1 MKKSHF
7 ITLIVAFIFILVGGF
22 FMGMSFGGKGGVA
35 VSESSTTSGKSAQSL
50 DDSKDLTEPYSGG
63 FPADPS
69 HYPVDK
75 YGDPITTGDF
85 GEALKELNEGLQAKE
100 GQEVYAYQPPDSEYL
115 EIHFSPSDKAIE
127 EKDDQA
133 VAVEYA
139 SMALLIIKNYP
150 DYSDVP
156 GDTICVYLGD
166 STAMITASYINAMP
180 YTSFLALSQDTSL
193 NANLNL
199 AYDTAFKEYDMSN
212 LTK

>member
-1 MKKSHF
+1 MKKSGTVLLTVLLCISMF
-7 ITLIVAFIFILVGGF
+7 AGCGQDKKTQ
-22 FMGMSFGGKGGVA
+22 SE
-35 VSESSTTSGKSAQSL
+35 ESSMQSQTAAV
-50 DDSKDLTEPYSGG
+50 TESSELSEVRKNLEDPFGGG

-69 HYPVDK
+69 HYPPEE
-75 YGDPITTGDF
+75 YGEPITTGDF
-85 GEALKELNEGLQAKE
+85 GAAIKNLNDGLQAKE
-100 GQEVYAYQPPDSEYL
+100 GQEVYAYQPPDSKYL

-127 EKDDQA
+127 EKDKQA

-150 DYSDVP
+150 NYSDVP
-156 GDTICVYLGD
+156 GDTICIYLGD

-180 YTSFLALSQDTSL
+180 YTSFLALSEDTSL